1 MLVVLVV
8 LGTFLVGEEMCCD
21 LGAGA
26 ERQGC
31 TSDGAAPPLQG
42 GVRVEGLRWEMV
54 FKKNDSYHLAKRLRQ
69 NSFRSIT
76 ISVRITAIHSS
87 ILV

>member
-1 MLVVLVV
+1 MS
-8 LGTFLVGEEMCCD
+8 CD

-31 TSDGAAPPLQG
+31 ASDGAAPPLQG

-54 FKKNDSYHLAKRLRQ
+54 FRKNNSYCLAKMLRQ
-69 NSFRSIT
+69 NSFRSIM
-76 ISVRITAIHSS
+76 IGVRITAIGLYAMEENRRLDWTQLE
-87 ILV
+87 I

>member
-1 MLVVLVV
+1 
-8 LGTFLVGEEMCCD
+8 MCCD

-42 GVRVEGLRWEMV
+42 GVRVEGLRWP
-54 FKKNDSYHLAKRLRQ
+54 FCKDAAASLAKVDQSRDGLV
-69 NSFRSIT
+69 
-76 ISVRITAIHSS
+76 SVAGTGNYMVKPRGE
-87 ILV
+87 VGVVM

>member
-1 MLVVLVV
+1 MYCDLVV
-8 LGTFLVGEEMCCD
+8 
-21 LGAGA
+21 GA

-31 TSDGAAPPLQG
+31 TSDGATPPLQG

-54 FKKNDSYHLAKRLRQ
+54 FMKNDSYHLAKMLRQ
-69 NSFRSIT
+69 NSFRCIT
-76 ISVRITAIHSS
+76 ISIGITAIHSS